1 MKRSV
6 LPLILVA
13 VLFTIG
19 SCKKDSKKPSPD
31 TGINLSLN
39 ATEQQQATG
48 DNAFTFN
55 LFKTVAA
62 SNTNGTNLFV
72 SPLSVS
78 MALGMTAN
86 GANGQTLT
94 DMRSTLGFNDFTEDQ
109 VNSYYNKL
117 VTQLPQ
123 LDPNTTLKIAN
134 SIWYDQKFSVLPQ
147 FIKTDSTYFNAKV
160 QSLDFK
166 APASVTTINDWVSSQ
181 TNGKITKLLPSIS
194 PDEVM
199 FLVNAIYF
207 KSVWKNKFDPAKTQK
222 MPFYTDAANSEQADF
237 MQGNISY
244 NTYYDDG
251 VSVVELPYS
260 NDKYSMVIVMPNNS
274 KSISDIA
281 AGLNSTTWQ
290 NWMTSLRPVTQMLA
304 LPKFKFSYE
313 IMLNDALTSMGM
325 GNAFSLSADFTRI
338 NVGGGLQISQVR
350 HKAYVAVDEDG
361 TEAAAATSV
370 GIELTA
376 APEELRINRPFI
388 FVIREMKTGLIL
400 FTGMVNDPTQ
410 SGL

>member
-1 MKRSV
+1 MKRV
-6 LPLILVA
+6 LLPLSLVA
-13 VLFTIG
+13 VLFVIA

-39 ATEQQQATG
+39 ATEQQQAAG

-62 SNTNGTNLFV
+62 SSTNGTNLFI

-94 DMRSTLGFNDFTEDQ
+94 DMRSTLGFNDFSEDQ

-134 SIWYDQKFSVLPQ
+134 SIWYDKKFSVLPQ
-147 FIKTDSTYFNAKV
+147 FIKTDSTYFNARV

-166 APASVTTINDWVSSQ
+166 APASVTTINDWVSNQ
-181 TNGKITKLLPSIS
+181 TNGKIKELLQEIS
-194 PDEVM
+194 DDEVM

-207 KSVWKNKFDPAKTQK
+207 KSTWKSKFDPANTRKL
-222 MPFYTDAANSEQADF
+222 PFYNDGTNSVQADF
-237 MQGNISY
+237 MQDDISY
-244 NTYYDDG
+244 NAYTDNN
-251 VSVVELPYS
+251 VQLIELPYS
-260 NDKYSMVIVMPNNS
+260 NEKYSMVIALPNENKTLADLIPMLNS
-274 KSISDIA
+274 DNWNDWVSKLSPTKRSIYIPKFTFTYSVN
-281 AGLNSTTWQ
+281 LNST
-290 NWMTSLRPVTQMLA
+290 
-304 LPKFKFSYE
+304 
-313 IMLNDALTSMGM
+313 LTNLGM
-325 GNAFSLSADFTRI
+325 GVAFTKAADFTRI
-338 NVGGGLQISQVR
+338 NPAGNLLITKVL
-350 HKAYVAVDEDG
+350 HKAYVGVDESG
-361 TEAAAATSV
+361 TEAAGATSV
-370 GIELTA
+370 GVGTTTA
-376 APEELRINRPFI
+376 QQPMLVNKPFV

-400 FTGMVNDPTQ
+400 FTGTVNDPTQ

>member
-1 MKRSV
+1 MKRIL
-6 LPLILVA
+6 LPLSLVA
-13 VLFTIG
+13 VLFVIA
-19 SCKKDSKKPSPD
+19 SCKKDNKKPSPD

-39 ATEQQQATG
+39 ATEQQQAAG
-48 DNAFTFN
+48 DNTFTFN

-62 SNTNGTNLFV
+62 SSANGTNLFV

-147 FIKTDSTYFNAKV
+147 FIKTDSTWFNARV
-160 QSLDFK
+160 QSLDFA
-166 APASVTTINDWVSSQ
+166 APASVNTINDWVSGQ
-181 TNGKITKLLPSIS
+181 TNGKITRILNKIAD
-194 PDEVM
+194 DEVM

-207 KSVWKNKFDPAKTQK
+207 KSTWKSKFDPAKTHK
-222 MPFYTDAANSEQADF
+222 LPFYTDGTNSVQADF
-237 MQGNISY
+237 MQDDISY
-244 NTYYDDG
+244 NAYTDDK
-251 VSVVELPYS
+251 VRVIELPYS
-260 NDKYSMVIVMPNNS
+260 NEKYSMVIAVPNGNNTLADLLPTLNS
-274 KSISDIA
+274 DTWNNWMSKLSNATRSISIPKFNFTYSVE
-281 AGLNSTTWQ
+281 LNS
-290 NWMTSLRPVTQMLA
+290 
-304 LPKFKFSYE
+304 
-313 IMLNDALTSMGM
+313 ALTTLGM
-325 GNAFSLSADFTRI
+325 GVAFTKAADFTRI
-338 NVGGGLQISQVR
+338 NSNGNLLITDVL
-350 HKAYVAVDEDG
+350 HKAYVAVDESG

-370 GIELTA
+370 GVGTTTVQEPMLV
-376 APEELRINRPFI
+376 NKPFV

-400 FTGMVNDPTQ
+400 FTGTVSDPTQ